1 MQNLIERKG
10 EKDKQ
15 TNRHH
20 PIFIIVRI
28 YNGLKNIVFGLSEEN
43 SHKPN
48 KSFMENCHALLLQIS
63 LIISGRFEY
72 FMTQS
77 FTPFDTSSASDSRV
91 NKLLDYASNLS
102 APLNIVRAVWWYHD
116 VTVISDA
123 AYVAFDVADRY
134 YPSKSV
140 TELHY
145 NSPCKIT
152 PCVYVDFHYY
162 SV

>member
-1 MQNLIERKG
+1 MQNLIIKRKG
-10 EKDKQ
+10 EKDRQ

-48 KSFMENCHALLLQIS
+48 KSFMENFHALLLQIS
-63 LIISGRFEY
+63 LIICGRFEY

-77 FTPFDTSSASDSRV
+77 FTPFDTPSASDSRV
-91 NKLLDYASNLS
+91 NKLWDYASNLS
-102 APLNIVRAVWWYHD
+102 VWWYHD

-134 YPSKSV
+134 YPS
-140 TELHY
+140 T
-145 NSPCKIT
+145 
-152 PCVYVDFHYY
+152 
-162 SV
+162 